1 MILNTYVAGP
11 FDANN
16 YLLMDKNTKEAVL
29 IDCSEYK
36 QEIIEDIYKLG
47 AKVKYILLTHGHFDH
62 ILGVNKMTE
71 ALGVDA
77 YIKNADIILAENINT
92 MPKLLNLPMAEVPI
106 INGRIEDWQEFQLGE
121 HKIKAIPTPGH
132 TEGGMSFLVDNE
144 FLFSGDTLFC
154 QSFGRTDLF
163 GGNIKKLVNSIKNVL
178 FALEDNIIV
187 YPGHG
192 QSTTI
197 KFEKTYNE
205 ILNYN
210 E

>member
-1 MILNTYVAGP
+1 MILNTYIAGP

-77 YIKNADIILAENINT
+77 YIKNADIILTENINT

>member
-1 MILNTYVAGP
+1 MILNTYIAGP

-106 INGRIEDWQEFQLGE
+106 INGRIEDWQEFHLGE

-197 KFEKTYNE
+197 KFKKTYNE

>member
-1 MILNTYVAGP
+1 MILNTYIAGP

-77 YIKNADIILAENINT
+77 YINKEDVILAENINM

-132 TEGGMSFLVDNE
+132 TEGGMNFLVDNE

-178 FALEDNIIV
+178 FELDDNIIV

>member
-1 MILNTYVAGP
+1 MILNTYIAGP

-77 YIKNADIILAENINT
+77 YINKEDVILAENINM
-92 MPKLLNLPMAEVPI
+92 MPKLLNLPMAEVPV

-132 TEGGMSFLVDNE
+132 TEGGMSFLVDYE
-144 FLFSGDTLFC
+144 FIFSGDTLFC

-178 FALEDNIIV
+178 FELDDNIIV

>member
-1 MILNTYVAGP
+1 MILNTYIAGP

-197 KFEKTYNE
+197 KFKKTYNE

>member
-1 MILNTYVAGP
+1 MILNTYIAGP

-92 MPKLLNLPMAEVPI
+92 MPKLLNLPMAKVPI

>member
-1 MILNTYVAGP
+1 MILNTYIAGP

-77 YIKNADIILAENINT
+77 YINKEDVILAENINM
-92 MPKLLNLPMAEVPI
+92 MPKLLNLPMAEVPV

-178 FALEDNIIV
+178 FELDDNIIV

>member
-1 MILNTYVAGP
+1 MILNTYIAGP

-154 QSFGRTDLF
+154 QSFGRTDLS

>member
-1 MILNTYVAGP
+1 MILNTYIAGP

-77 YIKNADIILAENINT
+77 YIKNADILLAENINT

>member
-1 MILNTYVAGP
+1 MILNTYIAGP

-62 ILGVNKMTE
+62 ILGVNKMTA

-77 YIKNADIILAENINT
+77 YINKEDVILAENINM

-178 FALEDNIIV
+178 FELDDNIIV

>member
-1 MILNTYVAGP
+1 MILNTYIAGP

-62 ILGVNKMTE
+62 ILGINKMTE

-77 YIKNADIILAENINT
+77 YINKEDVILAENINM

-178 FALEDNIIV
+178 FELDDNIIV

>member
-1 MILNTYVAGP
+1 MILNTYIAGP

-163 GGNIKKLVNSIKNVL
+163 GENIKKLVNSIKNVL

>member
-1 MILNTYVAGP
+1 MILNTYIAGP

-36 QEIIEDIYKLG
+36 QEIIEDIYKLE

>member
-1 MILNTYVAGP
+1 MILNTYIAGP

-77 YIKNADIILAENINT
+77 YINKEDVILAENINM

-178 FALEDNIIV
+178 FELDDNIIV

>member
-1 MILNTYVAGP
+1 MILNTYIAGP

-163 GGNIKKLVNSIKNVL
+163 VGNIKKLVNSIKNVL

>member
-1 MILNTYVAGP
+1 MILNTYIAGP

-92 MPKLLNLPMAEVPI
+92 MPKHLNLPMAEVPI

>member
-1 MILNTYVAGP
+1 MILNTYIAGP

-77 YIKNADIILAENINT
+77 YINKEDVILAENINM
-92 MPKLLNLPMAEVPI
+92 MPKLLNLPMAEVPV

-178 FALEDNIIV
+178 FELDDNIIV

-192 QSTTI
+192 QSTT

>member
-1 MILNTYVAGP
+1 MILNTYIAGP

-16 YLLMDKNTKEAVL
+16 YFLMDKNTKEAVL

>member
-1 MILNTYVAGP
+1 MILNTYIAGP

-154 QSFGRTDLF
+154 QSFGHTDLF

>member
-1 MILNTYVAGP
+1 MILNTYIAGP

-154 QSFGRTDLF
+154 QSFGRTDLI

>member
-1 MILNTYVAGP
+1 MILNTYIAGP

-92 MPKLLNLPMAEVPI
+92 MPMAEVPI

>member
-1 MILNTYVAGP
+1 MILNTYIAGP

-77 YIKNADIILAENINT
+77 YIKNADIILAKNINT

>member
-1 MILNTYVAGP
+1 MILNTYIAGP

-36 QEIIEDIYKLG
+36 QEIIEDIYKLE

-77 YIKNADIILAENINT
+77 YIKNADIILAKNINT

>member
-1 MILNTYVAGP
+1 MILNTYIAGP

-77 YIKNADIILAENINT
+77 YINKEDVILAENINM

-106 INGRIEDWQEFQLGE
+106 INGRIEDWQEFQFGE

-178 FALEDNIIV
+178 FELDDNIIV

>member
-1 MILNTYVAGP
+1 MILNTYIAGP

>member
-1 MILNTYVAGP
+1 MILNTYIAGP

-121 HKIKAIPTPGH
+121 HKLNAIPTPGH

>member
-1 MILNTYVAGP
+1 MILNTYIAGP

-77 YIKNADIILAENINT
+77 YINKEDVILAENINM
-92 MPKLLNLPMAEVPI
+92 MPKLLNLPMAEVPV

-178 FALEDNIIV
+178 FELDDNIIV

-192 QSTTI
+192 PVSYTHLTLP
-197 KFEKTYNE
+197 TNS
-205 ILNYN
+205 LV
-210 E
+210 

>member
-1 MILNTYVAGP
+1 MILNTYIAGP

-77 YIKNADIILAENINT
+77 YINKEDVILAENINM

-132 TEGGMSFLVDNE
+132 TEGGISFLVDNE

-178 FALEDNIIV
+178 FELDDNIIV

>member
-1 MILNTYVAGP
+1 MILNTYIAGP

-77 YIKNADIILAENINT
+77 YINKEDVILAENINM
-92 MPKLLNLPMAEVPI
+92 MPKLLNLPMAEVPVI
-106 INGRIEDWQEFQLGE
+106 MVELRIGR
-121 HKIKAIPTPGH
+121 
-132 TEGGMSFLVDNE
+132 N
-144 FLFSGDTLFC
+144 FSWV
-154 QSFGRTDLF
+154 
-163 GGNIKKLVNSIKNVL
+163 NIK
-178 FALEDNIIV
+178 
-187 YPGHG
+187 
-192 QSTTI
+192 
-197 KFEKTYNE
+197 
-205 ILNYN
+205 
-210 E
+210 

>member
-1 MILNTYVAGP
+1 MILNTYIAGP

-92 MPKLLNLPMAEVPI
+92 MPKLLNQPMAEVPI

>member
-1 MILNTYVAGP
+1 MILNTYIAGP

-144 FLFSGDTLFC
+144 FLFSGDTLF
-154 QSFGRTDLF
+154 
-163 GGNIKKLVNSIKNVL
+163 
-178 FALEDNIIV
+178 
-187 YPGHG
+187 
-192 QSTTI
+192 
-197 KFEKTYNE
+197 
-205 ILNYN
+205 
-210 E
+210 

>member
-1 MILNTYVAGP
+1 MILNTYIAGP

-16 YLLMDKNTKEAVL
+16 YLLMDKNTKEAVR

>member
-1 MILNTYVAGP
+1 MILNTYIAGP

-121 HKIKAIPTPGH
+121 HKIKAIPTLGH

>member
-1 MILNTYVAGP
+1 MILKTYIAGP

-16 YLLMDKNTKEAVL
+16 YLIMDEVTKEAAL

-36 QEIIEDIYKLG
+36 QEIIDDINMLG

-62 ILGVNKMTE
+62 VLGINKMTE

-77 YIKNADIILAENINT
+77 YINRADVILTDNINT
-92 MPKLLNLPMAEVPI
+92 MTKLVNLPETTVPEI
-106 INGRIEDWQEFQLGE
+106 KGRIENWQEFNLGG
-121 HKIKAIPTPGH
+121 HTIKAIPTPGH
-132 TEGGMSFLVDNE
+132 TEGGMSFLLDNKL
-144 FLFSGDTLFC
+144 LFSGDTLFC
-154 QSFGRTDLF
+154 QSFGRTDLY
-163 GGNIKKLVNSIKNVL
+163 GGSIKKLIDSIKNVL
-178 FALEDNIIV
+178 FNLNDNIEV

-192 QSTTI
+192 PSTSI
-197 KFEKTYNE
+197 KYEKAHNE